1 MNSHIKKIA
10 TPVFIALIVLFFVLY
25 LKDIDTSVFSQ
36 IEVQYPLLIAATL
49 ISLLFRYWG
58 VFVWQVVLSSLGE
71 KSLPNYWILASIY
84 SKAWM
89 ARYIPG
95 TVAWIG
101 SKIYL
106 ASKHGISKSRL
117 AVSSLVEAGSQI
129 VATLSVSLVILG
141 LDPRLDVI
149 SSEMKLT
156 MVLLGVA
163 GTLSLYPPFFNFII
177 RKAYST
183 IRRKSAYDEL
193 SINISSVV
201 RSYLLYVIGAVI
213 TGAGNYLLA
222 ASLSPDVSSGMFWY
236 IIGAT
241 SLAGALGMATPFVP
255 SGLGVRDGI
264 QLVLLSIILPK
275 EIALVITVASR
286 LWSAAVDVLFYAA
299 TVAIERLRIA
309 SGYSA

>member
-10 TPVFIALIVLFFVLY
+10 TPVFIALIMLFFVLY

-36 IEVQYPLLIAATL
+36 IEVQYPLLIAATF

-193 SINISSVV
+193 SINVSSVV

-213 TGAGNYLLA
+213 AGAGNYLLA
-222 ASLSPDVSSGMFWY
+222 ASLSPDVGTGMFWY

-299 TVAIERLRIA
+299 TMAIERLRIA
-309 SGYSA
+309 SGHTA